1 MTMTKSATLTSVIIA
16 KVGRDARTGRYITVR
31 EAHKR
36 PGSTVV
42 ETVRVPQPWKKRR
55 K

>member
-1 MTMTKSATLTSVIIA
+1 MPKSPTLTRVIIA
-16 KVGRDARTGRYITVR
+16 KVGRDARSGRYITVR
-31 EAHKR
+31 EARKR

>member
-1 MTMTKSATLTSVIIA
+1 MRKTTDLTRVIFA
-16 KVGRDARTGRYITVR
+16 KVGRDARSGRYITVR
-31 EAHKR
+31 EARRR

>member
-1 MTMTKSATLTSVIIA
+1 MRKTTELTSVITA
-16 KVGRDARTGRYITVR
+16 RVGRDARSGRYITVR
-31 EAHKR
+31 EARKR

-55 K
+55 R